1 MRLYLVN
8 GDCKRGSLSIFH
20 VRLRWLFLPHAIDPP
35 ACGAHAILQIKV
47 SPGPIGGR
55 KYRSLLI
62 LSQRDLLRGLVPA
75 KQIASNRDVRCCCLD
90 LRGLRL
96 FKNSILTNVRVP
108 RMLDSAPSSSFPSRS
123 SDLITRSSVAAL
135 AVPAS
140 SFGHSPRGRGLCSGK
155 LRIREGRIQNS
166 PSQKS
171 RTVAP
176 LPGGQYAHFRVE
188 FASVMPSHHPGS
200 LSVAVTSLKLPRYI
214 ISSCSYQA

>member
-1 MRLYLVN
+1 MRLYLVD
-8 GDCKRGSLSIFH
+8 GDGKSGLVSTSH

-62 LSQRDLLRGLVPA
+62 LPQRDLLIVVEGVGPGKTNRS
-75 KQIASNRDVRCCCLD
+75 KQGCALLLSRSTRITSLQELD
-90 LRGLRL
+90 PHKR
-96 FKNSILTNVRVP
+96 SSP
-108 RMLDSAPSSSFPSRS
+108 LDSAPSSSFPSLA

-155 LRIREGRIQNS
+155 LRIREGRVQNS
-166 PSQKS
+166 PS
-171 RTVAP
+171 
-176 LPGGQYAHFRVE
+176 
-188 FASVMPSHHPGS
+188 
-200 LSVAVTSLKLPRYI
+200 
-214 ISSCSYQA
+214 